1 MDFDLNISPPDSEV
15 FKKTEKSVKP
25 KRQMTDAQKEALAK
39 AREKAKQNNLKKK
52 QIEEPVEEEV
62 ESEAESESVPEP
74 PPVKKQV
81 AKRKAPVKRVVKSEE
96 EIKKE
101 EFEKF
106 MSNMSAFEKYKQD
119 KIEEDKEKQ
128 RVKISFEPDEYAEL
142 LQILEKNEKDKEML
156 KHSPVAASKKEEQP
170 PPSIKMLNLN
180 KQTRPR
186 FGR

>member
-1 MDFDLNISPPDSEV
+1 MAGFHT
-15 FKKTEKSVKP
+15 KTFIKHDDYMTPSHAWEDIKQFIP
-25 KRQMTDAQKEALAK
+25 K
-39 AREKAKQNNLKKK
+39 
-52 QIEEPVEEEV
+52 
-62 ESEAESESVPEP
+62 
-74 PPVKKQV
+74 
-81 AKRKAPVKRVVKSEE
+81 
-96 EIKKE
+96 
-101 EFEKF
+101 
-106 MSNMSAFEKYKQD
+106 D